1 MAPRVPAPDC
11 LGKIP
16 ERYCSRCSATCHLTA
31 LCVLI
36 AMGDYHRQER
46 RMPPRQELTDSP

>member
-16 ERYCSRCSATCHLTA
+16 QRYCSRCSATCHLTA